1 MPTRLQNQQEDTS
14 FKILRLLELN
24 PQLSQRELAQNLGI
38 SLGGLNYCL
47 KALLEKGLLKM
58 HNFQHN
64 PDKRQYAYLLTPA
77 GIQAKAELT
86 GRFLKRKL
94 AEYEAL
100 RQEIETLQAETER
113 SE

>member
-14 FKILRLLELN
+14 YKILRLLEVN
-24 PQLSQRELAQNLGI
+24 PHLSQREIAQALGI

-58 HNFQHN
+58 QNFQQN
-64 PDKRQYAYLLTPA
+64 PNKRQYAYILTPA
-77 GIQAKAELT
+77 GMKAKAELT
-86 GRFLKRKL
+86 GRFLKRKM

-100 RQEIETLQAETER
+100 RHEIESLRAEVE
-113 SE
+113 